1 MVSLTFPRFL
11 WFLFGFLTEAVSPHS
26 INVVVRGG
34 GAPRFLVFI
43 IHALKVLCTV
53 VNKRKHATR
62 AVARSPF
69 CFYTARIQTWNRTVL
84 YDSRVSMIEVKVP
97 FTLFCTLQG
106 HYPEEC
112 SQTFAGKYKK

>member
-1 MVSLTFPRFL
+1 MTFKGDATQRFKPECLSIFVINNVLDSDVWFLTSPRFL
-11 WFLFGFLTEAVSPHS
+11 WFLLGFLTETVSPHS
-26 INVVVRGG
+26 INVIVRSG

-84 YDSRVSMIEVKVP
+84 YDS
-97 FTLFCTLQG
+97 
-106 HYPEEC
+106 EC
-112 SQTFAGKYKK
+112 L